1 MQIDKGQFCGV
12 VRVNVL
18 LEVFDAELRR
28 GEYEME
34 SET

>member
-1 MQIDKGQFCGV
+1 MASSVGV
-12 VRVNVL
+12 VQVNVL

-28 GEYEME
+28 GEYEMG